1 METNILLKV
10 VAWILS
16 MNELTLG
23 KPMGYEYPVPKV
35 PFIEG
40 STVSTTIQDKP
51 STVSQNPDCVPQ
63 DMAGNQYYQNLI
75 DIGVPFC
82 SEEYDTYDQ
91 YDPSDVPDD
100 QAAPEEKKEGY
111 NYPIPEN
118 PLTLPTK
125 RPIIPIVTEPLFTTP
140 VITTTSTVS
149 PPTLPDCISL
159 EDELSGNKSE
169 YILQGIPLCPDDYD
183 EYDPSDIPPDQAAP
197 KKEEQ
202 NGYNYPVPENPLTLP
217 TKKHSTQIPITST
230 FTAPDTSVSTTTSP
244 ISPGCVREE
253 EANLEIN
260 KIFISQGVP
269 LCPLSGYNYSE
280 PDNSVTLPPT
290 VQLATKTI
298 PTVTTTPQTTPY
310 VSSSVPTF
318 PPSEL
323 SNYRPELPEEYFEE
337 LLDELDELLDE
348 YDPIEVPVDQS
359 DPLPDCIPAD
369 KQADGE
375 NYKYLDA
382 GVPLCSEEDK
392 EGYNYPI
399 PKNPLTPPP
408 KVQTTPPTTTN
419 KIPLPDCVI
428 PGEVGSE
435 VNIQF
440 LNLGVPTCPE
450 EYDEYDPSDIPDD
463 QAEPL
468 PDCIPAD
475 KQADGQNSNYLDAG
489 VPLCPEEE
497 KDGYN
502 YPIPE
507 NPLTLPSKVQTTPTT
522 TTTKVPLPDCV
533 IQGEVGLE
541 QNIQFLNLGVPIC
554 PEEYDEYDPSDIPD
568 DQAEPLPDCI
578 QADKK
583 ADGQNLNYLDA
594 GVPLCP
600 EEEKDGY
607 NYPIPENPLTLPSKV
622 QTTPATTTNKV
633 PLPDCV
639 IQGEV
644 GLEQNIQF
652 LDLGVPICT
661 EEYDEYD
668 PSDIPPDQAED
679 KKEGYSY
686 PVPNNPL
693 LLPKRKPKQLPLDSV
708 LRTNDIDLTIGK
720 LKELKK
726 VKENQMKKIIKSKLK
741 HKRLDRGKFNTSGG
755 KDSKIKRM
763 KGNEERSR
771 NSRKQESE
779 IKRKKQKEGKNNDGQ
794 RLSSSN
800 SKREEDNQ
808 DLKEKMEI
816 TDNKHKSKEKSTPDS
831 LHNSPRQGKS
841 KRLHRKIPRGHGKI
855 SVKAWIARG

>member
-63 DMAGNQYYQNLI
+63 GMAGNQYYQNLI

-169 YILQGIPLCPDDYD
+169 YILQGILLCPDEYD

-217 TKKHSTQIPITST
+217 TKKFATQIPITST
-230 FTAPDTSVSTTTSP
+230 STAPATSVSTTTSP

-269 LCPLSGYNYSE
+269 LCPASGYNYSE
-280 PDNSVTLPPT
+280 PDNPVTLPPT

-337 LLDELDELLDE
+337 LPDEVIYDE
-348 YDPIEVPVDQS
+348 YDPSEIPVDQS

-408 KVQTTPPTTTN
+408 NVQTTPPTTTH

-435 VNIQF
+435 LNIQF
-440 LNLGVPTCPE
+440 LNLGVPICPE

-475 KQADGQNSNYLDAG
+475 KQADGQNS
-489 VPLCPEEE
+489 
-497 KDGYN
+497 
-502 YPIPE
+502 
-507 NPLTLPSKVQTTPTT
+507 
-522 TTTKVPLPDCV
+522 
-533 IQGEVGLE
+533 
-541 QNIQFLNLGVPIC
+541 
-554 PEEYDEYDPSDIPD
+554 
-568 DQAEPLPDCI
+568 
-578 QADKK
+578 
-583 ADGQNLNYLDA
+583 NYLDA

-708 LRTNDIDLTIGK
+708 LRTSDIDLTIGK

-755 KDSKIKRM
+755 KESKIKRM
-763 KGNEERSR
+763 KGNDERSR
-771 NSRKQESE
+771 NSRKQGSE
-779 IKRKKQKEGKNNDGQ
+779 IKIKNQKEGKNNDGQ

-808 DLKEKMEI
+808 DLKEKM
-816 TDNKHKSKEKSTPDS
+816 DNKHKSKEKSTPDS